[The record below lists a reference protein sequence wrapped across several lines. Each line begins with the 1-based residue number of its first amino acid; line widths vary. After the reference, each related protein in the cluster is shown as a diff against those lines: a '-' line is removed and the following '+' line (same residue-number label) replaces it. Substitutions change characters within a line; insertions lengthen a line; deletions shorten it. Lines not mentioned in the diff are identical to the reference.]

1 MTFGIIGRLGA
12 ALALLCCCAA
22 SPAAARWLR
31 ADTNNFIIYS
41 EGDEKS
47 LRRFAENLQLFDATL
62 RHRFNVP
69 GGFEPNRLTIYLLRE
84 AADVN
89 RLSGGRLGPGTAGF
103 YSVTTDGSFAVSNRE
118 NDDNPGRGTPAS
130 QQILFHEYSH
140 HFMKR
145 YMPVAFPAWF
155 IEGFA
160 EYLSTVDFE
169 KDGRPAV
176 GMPVYS
182 RAYGL
187 LALPKIPAERLLSER
202 PTAMKN
208 LAQQDAYYG
217 RAWLLTHMLY
227 SDQARSGQLLT
238 YMQAIN
244 RGDDPAKAGPAAFGD
259 LAQLDKDLNAYM
271 NRRLN
276 YTLLHKAMV
285 VEGAISITPLSA
297 AEDALLPLRLARLSA
312 SDDQER
318 RAKITADLQKLAA
331 LHPGDAGVWFEL
343 AASEWDKGDEHRDLA
358 ATRAAVDKALAL
370 KADHVRANVLLGRLL
385 AAEMDAKGDYSD
397 AAWRAVRKP
406 IALAN
411 RTNPDDPL
419 PLFEFFQSY
428 VNQGQRPPAI
438 ALQGLAQAFSLE
450 PENVTIR
457 MNHAF
462 ALANAGKFDAATN
475 LAKTIAFDPHDRGTG
490 QNLLDQIEA
499 MRQRGKDGTVTDADV
514 GAAED

>member
-1 MTFGIIGRLGA
+1 MKLGMVRRGLAGI
-12 ALALLCCCAA
+12 ALFLCCTAQ
-22 SPAAARWLR
+22 PAAARWLR

-69 GGFEPNRLTIYLLRE
+69 GGFEPNRLTIYLLPRGV
-84 AADVN
+84 DVN

-118 NDDNPGRGTPAS
+118 NDGGNGRGTPAS

-145 YMPVAFPAWF
+145 YMPAAFPAWF

-187 LALPKIPAERLLSER
+187 IALPKIPAERLLSER
-202 PTAMKN
+202 PTAMKDS
-208 LAQQDAYYG
+208 AQQDAYYG

-227 SDQARSGQLLT
+227 SDPARAGQLLA

-244 RGDDPAKAGPAAFGD
+244 RGDDPAKAAPAAFGD
-259 LAQLDKDLNAYM
+259 LAKLDKDLNAYL

-285 VEGAISITPLSA
+285 VEGEISISPLSA
-297 AEDALLPLRLARLSA
+297 AEDAFMPLRLARLS
-312 SDDQER
+312 SSGEPER
-318 RAKITADLQKLAA
+318 LATIAADLQELTTV
-331 LHPGDAGVWFEL
+331 HPGDPGVWYEL
-343 AASEWDKGDEHRDLA
+343 AAAEWDKGDEHRSVP
-358 ATRAAVDKALAL
+358 ATRAAVDKALTL
-370 KADHVRANVLLGRLL
+370 KSDHVRANVLLGRLL
-385 AAEMDAKGDYSD
+385 ASEMDKKGDYSE
-397 AAWRAVRKP
+397 ASWRAVRKP

-428 VNQGQRPPAI
+428 VDQGKQPPTI

-462 ALANAGKFDAATN
+462 ALANTGDFDAATN
-475 LAKTIAFDPHDRGTG
+475 LAKTIAFDPHDRGSG

-499 MRQRGKDGTVTDADV
+499 MRKRGEDRSTTDADV
-514 GAAED
+514 ATQD

>member
-1 MTFGIIGRLGA
+1 MMRRVVA
-12 ALALLCCCAA
+12 AIALFCCCAA
-22 SPAAARWLR
+22 QPAAARWLR

-69 GGFEPNRLTIYLLRE
+69 GGFEPNRLTIYLVPR

-89 RLSGGRLGPGTAGF
+89 RLSGGRLGPATAGF

-118 NDDNPGRGTPAS
+118 NDSNSGRGTPAS

-160 EYLSTVDFE
+160 EYLSTVDFNKE
-169 KDGRPAV
+169 GRPSV

-187 LALPKIPAERLLSER
+187 IELPKIPAERLLFER
-202 PTAMKN
+202 PTAMKDS
-208 LAQQDAYYG
+208 AQQDAYYG

-227 SDQARSGQLLT
+227 SDPKRAGQLLA

-244 RGDDPAKAGPAAFGD
+244 RGDDPAKAAPVAFGD
-259 LAQLDKDLNAYM
+259 LATLDKDLNAYL
-271 NRRLN
+271 NRRLS
-276 YTLLHKAMV
+276 YTLFHKAMV
-285 VEGAISITPLSA
+285 VEGEISIAPLSA
-297 AEDALLPLRLARLSA
+297 AEDALLPLRLERLS
-312 SDDQER
+312 SGGDHER
-318 RAKITADLQKLAA
+318 LAAIAAKLQKLAA
-331 LHPGDAGVWFEL
+331 VHPGDAGIWYEL
-343 AASEWDKGDEHRDLA
+343 AAAEWDKGDEHRSLPT
-358 ATRAAVDKALAL
+358 TRAAVDKALAL
-370 KADHVRANVLLGRLL
+370 KTDHVRANVLLGRLL

-462 ALANAGKFDAATN
+462 ALANKGDFDGATN
-475 LAKTIAFDPHDRGTG
+475 LAKTIAFDPHDRGSG

-499 MRQRGKDGTVTDADV
+499 MRGRGKDGGASDADV
-514 GAAED
+514 EAAAED

>member
-12 ALALLCCCAA
+12 ALALLYCCAA
-22 SPAAARWLR
+22 QPAAARWLR

-202 PTAMKN
+202 PTAMKTT
-208 LAQQDAYYG
+208 AQQDAYYG

-285 VEGAISITPLSA
+285 VEGEISITPLSA
-297 AEDALLPLRLARLSA
+297 AEDALLPLRMARLSA
-312 SDDQER
+312 SGEQER
-318 RAKITADLQKLAA
+318 LAKLSADLQKLAA
-331 LHPGDAGVWFEL
+331 QYPGDAGVWFEL
-343 AASEWDKGDEHRDLA
+343 AASEWDKDDEHRDLA
-358 ATRAAVDKALAL
+358 AARAAVDKALAL

-385 AAEMDAKGDYSD
+385 SKEMDAKGDYSD

-428 VNQGQRPPAI
+428 VDQGQRPPAI
-438 ALQGLAQAFSLE
+438 ALQGLEQAFSLE

-475 LAKTIAFDPHDRGTG
+475 LAKTIAFDPHDRGNG

-499 MRQRGKDGTVTDADV
+499 MRDRGKDGAVTTADV
-514 GAAED
+514 GATED

>member
-1 MTFGIIGRLGA
+1 MTNGMMRRLCA
-12 ALALLCCCAA
+12 AIALICCCAA
-22 SPAAARWLR
+22 QPAAARWLR

-69 GGFEPNRLTIYLLRE
+69 GGFEPNRLTIYLLPK

-118 NDDNPGRGTPAS
+118 NDGNTGRGTPAS

-145 YMPVAFPAWF
+145 YMPVAFPGWF

-160 EYLSTVDFE
+160 EYLSTVDFQ

-187 LALPKIPAERLLSER
+187 IALPKIPAARLLSER
-202 PTAMKN
+202 PTAMKDV
-208 LAQQDAYYG
+208 AQQDAYYG

-227 SDQARSGQLLT
+227 SDPARSGQLLA

-244 RGDDPAKAGPAAFGD
+244 RGDDPAEAASAAFGD
-259 LAQLDKDLNAYM
+259 LAMLDKDLNAYI
-271 NRRLN
+271 NRRLT
-276 YTLLHKAMV
+276 YTLFHKAMV
-285 VEGAISITPLSA
+285 VEGEISITPLSA

-312 SDDQER
+312 GGDHER
-318 RAKITADLQKLAA
+318 LAKITADLQKLAA
-331 LHPGDAGVWFEL
+331 QHPGDAGVWFEL

-385 AAEMDAKGDYSD
+385 AAEMEAKGDYSD
-397 AAWRAVRKP
+397 AAWRAVRQP

-411 RTNPDDPL
+411 NTNPDDPL
-419 PLFEFFQSY
+419 PLFEFFRSY
-428 VNQGQRPPAI
+428 VSQGTRPPAI
-438 ALQGLAQAFSLE
+438 ALQGLEQAFALE
-450 PENVTIR
+450 PENVTFR

-462 ALANAGKFDAATN
+462 ALANKGDFDGAIN
-475 LAKTIAFDPHDRGTG
+475 LAKAIAFDPHDRGSG

-499 MRQRGKDGTVTDADV
+499 MRTRS
-514 GAAED
+514 AAAAPQSRDDDD